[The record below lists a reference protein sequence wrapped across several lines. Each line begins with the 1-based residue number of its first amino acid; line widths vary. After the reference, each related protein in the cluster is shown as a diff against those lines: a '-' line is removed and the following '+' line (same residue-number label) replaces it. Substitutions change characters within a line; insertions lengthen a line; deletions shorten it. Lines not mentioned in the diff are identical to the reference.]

1 MSDESHE
8 VQYLSNAETG
18 QAWAAF
24 VLGELYELWPQRCN
38 FDYLEVMTKTHVT
51 CRYDQELVFD
61 HLLLWM
67 RDEGFIRF
75 SQSLEASV
83 LGVSLTQQGMS
94 SLGQQSPLADSASVG
109 SALKKV
115 AGGAAS
121 EAGRAAISEVMGL
134 VIGNAAKAFLT

>member
-1 MSDESHE
+1 MPDESHE
-8 VQYLSNAETG
+8 VRYVSNAETG

-24 VLGELYELWPQRCN
+24 ILGELYEIWPQRCD
-38 FDYLEVMTKTHVT
+38 FHYLEVMTKTHVT
-51 CRYDQELVFD
+51 SKYDQELVFD

-75 SQSLEASV
+75 NQSFEANV
-83 LGVSLTQQGMS
+83 MGVSLTQQGMNI
-94 SLGQQSPLADSASVG
+94 LGQVSPLADSPSVG

-121 EAGRAAISEVMGL
+121 EAGRTAISQIMGL
-134 VIGNAAKAFLT
+134 VIGSAAKAYGL